1 MGVRDP
7 GTGSSGAGEP
17 QNFGHNDEA
26 APVLLH
32 FLNKFFFY
40 HNRFRACVGFLNFF
54 FLLCPFFC
62 MGLSLFK
69 TLLSVQLC
77 CGSPL

>member
-54 FLLCPFFC
+54 FFVVSFFLH
-62 MGLSLFK
+62 GF
-69 TLLSVQLC
+69 VFV
-77 CGSPL
+77 